1 MELTIMTFNIQHG
14 VDHARRLRTPGLSD
28 AALIDLGRVAEAIRR
43 FQPDIVSLNEVRDA
57 ADKPGFCAQ
66 TRYLAEACG
75 FPYFFF
81 GQALPAETQG
91 PYGNALLSKYPMDP
105 VERVMIPDPDPIRPH
120 GHYET
125 RCLICAS
132 VRLPSGTVLRV
143 MNTHFGLEPEEA
155 ANAVETVLSLTDPAK
170 PTIFMG
176 DLNLEPDSPCI
187 QELHTVYRDSASLL
201 PKGTKTYPSH
211 APEIKIDYI
220 MSCGPCRFLRA
231 EVPDLVV
238 SDHRPYLVQV
248 EV

>member
-1 MELTIMTFNIQHG
+1 MTLTIMTFNIQHG

-28 AALIDLGRVAEAIRR
+28 VQLIDLDRTAEAIRR

-57 ADKPGFCAQ
+57 ADKPGFSEQ

-75 FPYFFF
+75 FPYYFF
-81 GQALPAETQG
+81 GEALSSKTYG

-105 VERVMIPDPDPIRPH
+105 VERVMIPDPDPVRPD

-125 RCLICAS
+125 RCVICAS
-132 VRLPSGTVLRV
+132 VHLPSGTELSV

-155 ANAVETVLSLTDPAK
+155 ANAVDTVLSLTDPAK

-187 QELHTVYRDSASLL
+187 QKLYTVYRDSADLL
-201 PKGTKTYPSH
+201 PEDTKTYPSH
-211 APEIKIDYI
+211 APEVKIDYI
-220 MSCGPCRFLRA
+220 MACGPCRFLRA
-231 EVPDLVV
+231 EVPELVV
-238 SDHRPYLVQV
+238 SDHRPYIVQV